1 MTDDPSRTVRFFGG
15 PLDGRV
21 QELPGC
27 DPVPGAVIRHIH
39 LHGGPKIETRYELCL
54 SERGW
59 EYRVC
64 APSTS
69 RPEPEPD
76 GIRES

>member
-1 MTDDPSRTVRFFGG
+1 MTTEPTRSVRFFGG

-21 QELPGC
+21 QELRETEA
-27 DPVPGAVIRHIH
+27 VPGAVIRHIH
-39 LHGGPKIETRYELCL
+39 LHGGPKIETRYELGL
-54 SERGW
+54 GDHGW

-69 RPEPEPD
+69 RPEPETD

>member
-1 MTDDPSRTVRFFGG
+1 MTGQPSRNVRFFGG

-21 QELPGC
+21 QELT
-27 DPVPGAVIRHIH
+27 DVEPVPGTVIRHIY
-39 LHGGPKIETRYELCL
+39 LHDGPKIETWYELGR
-54 SERGW
+54 SDHGW

-64 APSTS
+64 APAP
-69 RPEPEPD
+69 RPEPD

>member
-1 MTDDPSRTVRFFGG
+1 MSDQTFRSVRFFGG

-21 QELPGC
+21 QDLGDSEPAPGSI
-27 DPVPGAVIRHIH
+27 IRHIH
-39 LHGGPKIETRYELCL
+39 LHGGPKIETRYELGL
-54 SERGW
+54 TESGW

-69 RPEPEPD
+69 RSEPEPD

>member
-1 MTDDPSRTVRFFGG
+1 MTGQPSRSVRFFGG

-21 QELPGC
+21 QELG
-27 DPVPGAVIRHIH
+27 DAEPVPGTIIRHVY
-39 LHGGPKIETRYELCL
+39 LHNGPKIETRYELGL
-54 SERGW
+54 SEQGW
-59 EYRVC
+59 EYRMC
-64 APSTS
+64 APAP